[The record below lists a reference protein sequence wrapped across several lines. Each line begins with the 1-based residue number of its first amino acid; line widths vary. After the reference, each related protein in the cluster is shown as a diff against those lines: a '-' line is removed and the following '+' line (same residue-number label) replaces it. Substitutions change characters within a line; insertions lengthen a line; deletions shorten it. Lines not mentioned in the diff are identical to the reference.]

1 MSNLLYAE
9 EVNYWMTSRSSG
21 DDWMDKTKTLI
32 ESFGG
37 LHVDWVYGNQGG
49 RSAYLIQFEF
59 LETPYKIV
67 WPVLESKTGN
77 IRAAR
82 VQAATLIYHDVKAKC
97 LTARVLGLRAAFF
110 NYLMLPGGQPA
121 YILQA
126 EEIAEMLPKLF
137 MLPGGRP

>member
-1 MSNLLYAE
+1 MTNILCGE
-9 EVNYWMTSRSSG
+9 EVNYWMTSRSSA
-21 DDWMDKTKTLI
+21 DDWIDKTVKLL

-37 LHVDWVYGNQGG
+37 LDVDWVYGKQGAQ
-49 RSAYLIQFEF
+49 SAYLIQFEL
-59 LETPYKIV
+59 LETRYKII

-97 LTARVLGLRAAFF
+97 LTARVLGIRAAFF
-110 NYLMLPGGQPA
+110 NYLMLPNGQPA

-126 EEIAEMLPKLF
+126 EEVYEMLPK
-137 MLPGGRP
+137 MLVSRIE